1 MNPEW
6 QISAPLP
13 LSRWAGRA
21 FFMLALL
28 LPVAA
33 SAAAL
38 GIDDARHLLS
48 RAGFGGT
55 PAEIEAYSKLTREQA
70 ADRLLAGTARTA
82 VTSPPAWTA
91 GTPVTLGSRLR
102 GLSPEER
109 KLARREMNQEAFELQ
124 SWWLGEMLA
133 TPSPLTERMTLFWH
147 NHFVS
152 SQQKVRSPHLMYG
165 QNALFRRHALGNFGE
180 LLHEASRDPAMVIYL
195 DSASNRKGSPNENFA
210 REVMELFTL
219 GEGHYSERD
228 IKEAA
233 RAFTGWGVDR
243 DTGAFA
249 FRPAAHDDGEKTVLG
264 RTGNFRGEAV
274 LDILLA
280 QPQTAEYLVG
290 KLWREFISPKPDER
304 EVKRIAATF
313 RDSRYDIRS
322 AVRELLVS
330 DAFYAEANRGTLI
343 KSPVDLV
350 VGTLRQFQ
358 FSTGDMLPFVLATN
372 QLGQALFAPPNV
384 KGWPGNEA
392 WINSTTLLRRKAF
405 LDRLFRVE
413 ELRPVMAASADGG
426 DASMD
431 KMEAP
436 RAIGK
441 MKEGRERYMRA
452 LMDIRFESSRWLA
465 QFGTADSS
473 RLQRMILAAAPV
485 SAAPQ
490 GAQGMEL
497 IRHYALD
504 PVYQLK

>member
-1 MNPEW
+1 MNTE
-6 QISAPLP
+6 SRVSLP
-13 LSRWAGRA
+13 LSMPHWMVRA
-21 FFMLALL
+21 VLL
-28 LPVAA
+28 LSVLFAALPA

-38 GIDDARHLLS
+38 GVDDARHLLS

-70 ADRLLAGTARTA
+70 AERLLAGTTRTA
-82 VTSPPAWTA
+82 ATAAPAWTA
-91 GTPVTLGSRLR
+91 EPSLTLGSRLR

-109 KLARREMNQEAFELQ
+109 KLARHEMNQQAFELQ
-124 SWWLGEMLA
+124 NWWLGEMLA

-152 SQQKVRSPHLMYG
+152 SQSKVRSPHLMYG

-195 DSASNRKGSPNENFA
+195 DSAANRKGNPNENFA

-243 DTGAFA
+243 DTGAFV
-249 FRPAAHDDGEKTVLG
+249 FRPAVHDDGEKTILG
-264 RTGNFRGEAV
+264 RTGNFGGDAV

-290 KLWREFISPKPDER
+290 KLWREFVSLKPDER
-304 EVKRIAATF
+304 EVKRIAAKL
-313 RDSRYDIRS
+313 RDSRYEIRV

-330 DAFYAEANRGTLI
+330 DAFYAGANRAALI

-358 FSTGDMLPFVLATN
+358 FSTGDTLPFVLATT

-384 KGWPGNEA
+384 KGWPGGET
-392 WINSTTLLRRKAF
+392 WINATTLLGRKAF

-413 ELRPVMAASADGG
+413 ELHPMMAASAPG
-426 DASMD
+426 DSPAMSG
-431 KMEAP
+431 MEVP
-436 RAIGK
+436 RGIRRIDS
-441 MKEGRERYMRA
+441 GRERYMRA
-452 LMDIRFESSRWLA
+452 MSQIRFESGKWLA
-465 QFGTADSS
+465 QVPGAERGLV
-473 RLQRMILAAAPV
+473 RLVLASAPV
-485 SAAPQ
+485 SAPPQ
-490 GAQGMEL
+490 GAQGIEL
-497 IRHYALD
+497 IRHLAMD
-504 PVYQLK
+504 PAYQLK